1 MLSERQKTVLEVI
14 VSDYT
19 KSGVPVGSKAL
30 SNQLPIHVSSATVRN
45 DMAYLE
51 KVGLISKTHS
61 SSGRIPSIE
70 GYRYYVDNLLN
81 PNPIDNSDI
90 RIIKTALGGNFGK
103 IDEIV
108 EQSAN
113 ILSNLTNYTAL
124 ALKPEQQVSRRLRSF
139 HLVPLGNRQVMA
151 ILITDSQDV
160 INQIFHISDDINGE
174 QLDAV
179 VRLINDKMV
188 GKSLSDILKSL
199 LKGDFTK
206 EIVKYINNPKGI
218 LATLNNILTEAS
230 KNQFYI
236 GGELNLLS
244 FTDNNDISYLKPI
257 YSLLNDTD
265 DISQFINNS
274 GKSISVKIGPE
285 ISNSLLKDYS
295 VITGTYDVGEYGK
308 GVVAV
313 LGPTRMPYSRIIGI
327 VESFR
332 DELSKKLLNYYNK
345 YDQ

>member
-30 SNQLPIHVSSATVRN
+30 SNQLPVHVSSATVRN

-51 KVGLISKTHS
+51 KMGLIAKTHS
-61 SSGRIPSIE
+61 SSGRVPSIE

-81 PNPIDNSDI
+81 PNPIDFTDSK
-90 RIIKTALGGNFGK
+90 IIENALGGHFGK

-139 HLVPLGNRQVMA
+139 RLVPLGDRQVMA
-151 ILITDSQDV
+151 ILITDDQDV
-160 INQIFHISDDINGE
+160 INQLFHISNDINGD
-174 QLDAV
+174 QLDSV
-179 VRLINDKMV
+179 VRLINDKLIGRTISEV
-188 GKSLSDILKSL
+188 LKLL
-199 LKGDFTK
+199 LKGDLTK
-206 EIVKYINNPKGI
+206 EVIKYVNNPEG
-218 LATLNNILTEAS
+218 LLLTLNDILTEAS

-265 DISQFINNS
+265 DISKFINNS

-285 ISNSLLKDYS
+285 ISNSLLKNYS
-295 VITGTYDVGEYGK
+295 VITGTYDVGNYGK
-308 GVVAV
+308 GIVAV
-313 LGPTRMPYSRIIGI
+313 LGPTRMPYSRIIGL
-327 VESFR
+327 VEGFS